1 MVKLEFPGELAKT
14 EGDLFCNALIN
25 AAKEKAPLV
34 FEVLKRE
41 GLCTFLDH
49 VCAVVY
55 PKNCTNIDVY
65 FFSFSFW
72 GRKNCVLWL
81 PGKLKNTERKSF
93 VSNFQDTIIYTPK
106 GSETDRFFRA
116 SSFPKE
122 VRNGYPKIGG
132 KTIVPDEKLYI
143 WMDDGRENKDEQ
155 LEKTKNKTPHSPTD
169 SNKSTKVRLGIIK
182 NKAKHN
188 DNESTK
194 KSFSGL
200 LPAVLGMVI
209 AIIFLVLMLKTL
221 N

>member
-1 MVKLEFPGELAKT
+1 MVKLEFPRNLVKNENGIL
-14 EGDLFCNALIN
+14 CNALI
-25 AAKEKAPLV
+25 AAVKEKAPQM
-34 FEVLKRE
+34 FEILERE
-41 GLCTFLDH
+41 GMCSFLYH

-55 PKNCTNIDVY
+55 PKNCTNIDAF

-72 GRKNCVLWL
+72 SRKNCIIWL

-93 VSNFQDTIIYTPK
+93 VSTFKDAIIYTPK

-143 WMDDGRENKDEQ
+143 WMDDGREEEKEQ
-155 LEKTKNKTPHSPTD
+155 LEKTKNKTPHSPAD

-182 NKAKHN
+182 NKAEHK
-188 DNESTK
+188 DNKSTK

-200 LPAVLGMVI
+200 LSAVLGMVI
-209 AIIFLVLMLKTL
+209 AVIILVVMLKTL

>member
-1 MVKLEFPGELAKT
+1 MVKLEFPGNLVKNENGIL
-14 EGDLFCNALIN
+14 CNALI
-25 AAKEKAPLV
+25 AAVKEKAPQM
-34 FEVLKRE
+34 FEILERE
-41 GLCTFLDH
+41 GMCSFLYH

-55 PKNCTNIDVY
+55 PKNCTNIDAF

-72 GRKNCVLWL
+72 SRKNCIIWL

-93 VSNFQDTIIYTPK
+93 VSTFKDAIIYTPK

-143 WMDDGRENKDEQ
+143 WMDDGREKEECEPDATEQ
-155 LEKTKNKTPHSPTD
+155 KHFEGEKKAGTRTKALQYERRNTGPAT
-169 SNKSTKVRLGIIK
+169 NLW
-182 NKAKHN
+182 
-188 DNESTK
+188 
-194 KSFSGL
+194 SFI
-200 LPAVLGMVI
+200 PAVLGLVI
-209 AIIFLVLMLKTL
+209 AVIILVVMLKTL

>member
-34 FEVLKRE
+34 FEVFERE

-81 PGKLKNTERKSF
+81 PGKLKNTERKPF

-143 WMDDGRENKDEQ
+143 WMDDGREEECEPDA
-155 LEKTKNKTPHSPTD
+155 TKPP
-169 SNKSTKVRLGIIK
+169 VRREPAGK
-182 NKAKHN
+182 PGTRAKALQYERRTTGPATN
-188 DNESTK
+188 LW
-194 KSFSGL
+194 SFI
-200 LPAVLGMVI
+200 PAVLGLVI
-209 AIIFLVLMLKTL
+209 AVIILVVMLKTG
-221 N
+221 